1 MLEWVPW
8 QDAAELAAVSAA
20 GFAVVRRSD
29 RTWGR
34 RVKPWAKEL
43 VLILGLYAL
52 WQYAGAWSIGETSQA
67 ATRGI
72 QIWDAE
78 RTLHLPSERWFQQ
91 LVLPHHWL
99 VKVCNLFYFGVHVPA
114 LAACLIWLFVC
125 HRDRYPPV
133 RTVVAIVTGASLA
146 IQLVPVAP
154 PRLLTQL
161 RIVDTAAVYGPSVY
175 HKGGAGLDQLAA
187 MPSLHVG
194 WALIVAGAV
203 IWASSN
209 RGRWLAAG
217 FPVATT
223 LAVVATGNHYW
234 ADAIVVAVL
243 CAAATLIAAHAYG
256 LRRRGPFPSGERARH
271 LSFQGATRVG

>member
-1 MLEWVPW
+1 MLEWLPW
-8 QDAAELAAVSAA
+8 QDAAELAGVTAA
-20 GFAVVRRSD
+20 GFALTRRSE
-29 RTWGR
+29 R
-34 RVKPWAKEL
+34 RWARRLKPWAKEFT
-43 VLILGLYAL
+43 LILALYAL
-52 WQYAGAWSIGETSQA
+52 WQYAGAWSLGELSQA
-67 ATRGI
+67 ATRGQ

-99 VKVCNLFYFGVHVPA
+99 VKFFNIFYFGAHVPA
-114 LAACLIWLFVC
+114 LGACLIWLFIR

-154 PRLLTQL
+154 PRLLTHL
-161 RIVDTAAVYGPSVY
+161 GLVDTAAVFGPSVY
-175 HKGGAGLDQLAA
+175 HKGAPGLDQLAA

-209 RGRWLAAG
+209 RWRWLAAG
-217 FPVATT
+217 FPVLTT
-223 LAVVATGNHYW
+223 LAVVVTGNHYW

-243 CAAATLIAAHAYG
+243 CAVATLISAQAYG
-256 LRRRGPFPSGERARH
+256 LGGRRPPDSGDRPGH
-271 LSFQGATRVG
+271 LSLQGATE